1 MMENYDTQNNK
12 HCQHLG
18 AFCPHVKEH
27 GVQCDT
33 ESSCT
38 NCGWNPRVAAE
49 RKAKIRAAR
58 AKPKGKKI
66 VHFYLGSGAFEG
78 VLPKSTANVM
88 ECHTEKC

>member
-49 RKAKIRAAR
+49 RKAKIQGNSSGTGKSNSRESTYRNSPAR
-58 AKPKGKKI
+58 TPI
-66 VHFYLGSGAFEG
+66 
-78 VLPKSTANVM
+78 
-88 ECHTEKC
+88 CEKA